1 MTRLDEMVWT
11 LLHDA
16 TPFIG
21 DDAARELLGRLDEPL
36 RIGVTGGPGTGKST
50 LIDALLGSKVA
61 ISDSSSFIWYREG
74 PAPSVQP
81 HHREGLI
88 VSWPARALRHMT
100 LLESASPPLD
110 IVDGVLHLDPTGE
123 VPDWPV
129 HTIGVLSRAD
139 EVAGGRIDALVNA
152 RRLARRLSR
161 EPGSRT
167 TVVAFS
173 GLLAFAGQTLTEADF
188 DLLTQVAARPRSEL
202 DAALLSSDRVL
213 ALPLPTSAILDLL
226 GLHGLRLATTLIR
239 ADHHTRARLCDE
251 LVRRSGLTDLQDRLS
266 YHFLERRDILKAH
279 SALRGLRSAAAEHPQ
294 ILIRI
299 EHILANA
306 HEFRELDLLAALRN
320 ASISLG
326 DNTEAQRLVGV
337 DGTDPAARLG
347 LDHDASEAEIWEQAS
362 ESARRWRALA
372 DDASLSA
379 PQRRAAR
386 VVVRSCEGIRSACEK
401 RQQERG

>member
-173 GLLAFAGQTLTEADF
+173 GLLAFAGQTLTEAGF
-188 DLLTQVAARPRSEL
+188 SLLAQLAARPRAEL
-202 DAALLSSDRVL
+202 DSALMSADRCL
-213 ALPLPTSAILDLL
+213 ALRLPTSATLEMLDLL
-226 GLHGLRLATTLIR
+226 GLHGLRLVTTLIR
-239 ADHHTRARLCDE
+239 SGHHTRARLREE
-251 LVRRSGLTDLQDRLS
+251 LMRRGGLTDLQDRLS

-294 ILIRI
+294 LLVRV

-306 HEFRELDLLAALRN
+306 HELRELDLLAALRN

-386 VVVRSCEGIRSACEK
+386 VVVRSCEGIRSAYEK
-401 RQQERG
+401 RL

>member
-1 MTRLDEMVWT
+1 MTRLDELVET

-16 TPFIG
+16 AAFIG
-21 DDAARELLGRLDEPL
+21 DDAARDLLGRLDDPL
-36 RIGVTGGPGTGKST
+36 RIGVTGGPSVGKST
-50 LIDALLGSKVA
+50 LINALLGSRVA
-61 ISDSSSFIWYREG
+61 LSHPSSFLWYQEG
-74 PAPSVQP
+74 PAPSVKP
-81 HHREGLI
+81 HDGEGLI
-88 VSWPARALRHMT
+88 VTWPARALRHMT
-100 LLESASPPLD
+100 LVESRLPWD
-110 IVDGVLHLDPTGE
+110 VDAILHLDPTGE
-123 VPDWPV
+123 VPDSPV

-139 EVAGGRIDALVNA
+139 EVTGGRIDALVNA
-152 RRLARRLSR
+152 RRLARHLSR

-167 TVVAFS
+167 TVVAFA
-173 GLLAFAGQTLTEADF
+173 GQLAFAGQTLTEADF
-188 DLLTQVAARPRSEL
+188 DLLTQVAVRPRSEL

-226 GLHGLRLATTLIR
+226 GLHGLRLATALIR
-239 ADHHTRARLCDE
+239 AGHHTRVRLCDE

-294 ILIRI
+294 LLVRV

-306 HEFRELDLLAALRN
+306 HELRELDLLAALRN

-386 VVVRSCEGIRSACEK
+386 VVVRSCEGIRSAYEK
-401 RQQERG
+401 RL

>member
-16 TPFIG
+16 VPFIG
-21 DDAARELLGRLDEPL
+21 DDAARELLGHLDEPL
-36 RIGVTGGPGTGKST
+36 QIGVTGGPGAGKSM

-61 ISDSSSFIWYREG
+61 LAQPSVFISYQEG
-74 PAPSVQP
+74 PAPSVTP
-81 HHREGLI
+81 AAGDGLI
-88 VSWPARALRHMT
+88 VTWPARALRHMT
-100 LLESASPPLD
+100 LVESRHLGEHPGE
-110 IVDGVLHLDPTGE
+110 VDGVLHLDPTGQ
-123 VPDWPV
+123 VPDSPL

-139 EVAGGRIDALVNA
+139 ETGGGRIDALVNA
-152 RRLARRLSR
+152 RRLARGLSR

-173 GLLAFAGQTLTEADF
+173 GLLAFAGQTLTEEH
-188 DLLTQVAARPRSEL
+188 LSPLTRLAALSRAEL
-202 DAALLSSDRVL
+202 DAALLSADRVL
-213 ALPLPTSAILDLL
+213 ALPLPTLAILELL

-239 ADHHTRARLCDE
+239 SGHNTRARLRDE
-251 LVRRSGLTDLQDRLS
+251 LARRSGLTDLQDRLS

-279 SALRGLRSAAAEHPQ
+279 SALRALRRLAAGHPQ
-294 ILIRI
+294 LLVRV

-306 HEFRELDLLAALRN
+306 HEFRELDLLTALRN

-326 DNTEAQRLVGV
+326 DDAGRMVGL

-347 LDHDASEAEIWEQAS
+347 LDHDAGEAEIWQLAS
-362 ESARRWRALA
+362 EAVRHWRGLA
-372 DDASLSA
+372 EDPSLSA

-386 VVVRSCEGIRSACEK
+386 VVARSCEGIRSSHKK
-401 RQQERG
+401 RG